1 MIGLERLQVLHVN
14 DSKRNLGSRVDRH
27 EHIGKGYIG
36 LEGFRLL
43 LNDARFRQ
51 HPMLL
56 ETPKGPDM
64 QEDVENLATLR
75 SLMT

>member
-1 MIGLERLQVLHVN
+1 
-14 DSKRNLGSRVDRH
+14 
-27 EHIGKGYIG
+27 
-36 LEGFRLL
+36 L

-51 HPMLL
+51 RPMLL

-64 QEDVENLATLR
+64 QKDVENLATLR